1 MKKRLI
7 ALLLCAAMSLSL
19 AACGKTS
26 TEPSPSDEPSAS
38 PSQEIV
44 ADLSQDVFT
53 FAAGDFARQ
62 TDVITIGG
70 KSISTPMFLY
80 WVALSCNFFE
90 MQYYYYGLT
99 LADYADYILQ
109 DACSVAAYY
118 TILGEKANELGCP
131 LTDEQWAS
139 LREEMELDDQT
150 VQQQRMDMF
159 GLNEEELLYVYS
171 LDQLYQNLMSTL
183 YPTVSDEEL
192 NNYAYQAKHILIKI
206 YDTDADPITR
216 EDGTQGYPLLD
227 EATVAE
233 KTALANDIL
242 SQLKQAQ
249 KDGSLEEVF
258 DRLMN
263 EYSEDGR
270 TEDGALA
277 APDGYTTTRGQMV
290 AEFEQAA
297 LALEPGEISELV
309 ESVYGYHIILR
320 GELENPEEY
329 RESYPSYMLDKDMN
343 AWVTQAGVETSDAL
357 KDLNAADFY
366 ARLVAWQKAY
376 ADANGLN
383 DEG

>member
-26 TEPSPSDEPSAS
+26 AEPSASDEPSAS

-44 ADLSQDVFT
+44 ADLSQDILT
-53 FAAGDFARQ
+53 FAAGDFAKQ
-62 TDVITIGG
+62 TDVMTIGG

-150 VQQQRMDMF
+150 VQQQRMDLF

-216 EDGTQGYPLLD
+216 EDGTHGYPLLD

-242 SQLKQAQ
+242 SQLRQAQ
-249 KDGSLEEVF
+249 KDGNLEEVF

-309 ESVYGYHIILR
+309 ETVYGYHIILR